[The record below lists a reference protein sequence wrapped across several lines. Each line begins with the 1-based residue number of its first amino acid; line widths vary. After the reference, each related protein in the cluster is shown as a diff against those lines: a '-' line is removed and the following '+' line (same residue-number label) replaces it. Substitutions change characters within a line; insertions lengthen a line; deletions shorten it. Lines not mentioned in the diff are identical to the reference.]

1 MKGEI
6 MLSNYSY
13 AYPMPKAPTGRQM
26 PTSDISFSKTSALP
40 ENPKLAMSYVP
51 FQTDMNTYDENKALK
66 AGTLFPCLD
75 KPFLGSG
82 TR

>member
-13 AYPMPKAPTGRQM
+13 AYPMNKNPMSARM
-26 PTSDISFSKTSALP
+26 SAADIGFRKTSALP
-40 ENPKLAMSYVP
+40 DNPKLAMSYVP
-51 FQTDMNTYDENKALK
+51 FQTEMNPYDENKALK

-82 TR
+82 SR